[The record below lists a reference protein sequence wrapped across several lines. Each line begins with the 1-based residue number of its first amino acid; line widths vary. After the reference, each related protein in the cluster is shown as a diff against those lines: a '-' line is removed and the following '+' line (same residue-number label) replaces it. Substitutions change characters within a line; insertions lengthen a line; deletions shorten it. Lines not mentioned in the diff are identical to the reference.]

1 MFRKL
6 YIFLVLLGI
15 VSISLLFSWRIILTE
30 AGRYLAPEGVEKAD
44 VVILE
49 GGELVRE
56 NAVRIGLKLLS
67 SGRGERL
74 VVLYHHSE
82 DEQIFGRPSTYSFLL
97 TKRLED
103 LGLRKDQIQVLA
115 VPIDHPVTLTEAQ
128 IVLSSL
134 SSKYLQIEYFY
145 S

>member
-82 DEQIFGRPSTYSFLL
+82 DEQIFGRPSGYCFFLIQ
-97 TKRLED
+97 KLE
-103 LGLRKDQIQVLA
+103 
-115 VPIDHPVTLTEAQ
+115 
-128 IVLSSL
+128 
-134 SSKYLQIEYFY
+134 
-145 S
+145 